1 MNEVILD
8 GREMQDNPHEYMKK
22 ELELP
27 DYYGKNLDALYDCLT
42 EMNKS
47 IVIKN
52 SELVDKK
59 ILDTFI
65 DADEENPYITLLLE
79 IGRAHV

>member
-65 DADEENPYITLLLE
+65 DADEENPYITLLLD
-79 IGRAHV
+79 